1 MHILI
6 HTKIKIMYSFN
17 KISSKLTRCF
27 NTYKEFPQQYYLKK
41 IYIEFINSKI
51 KLRDYVI
58 QLYQKAK

>member
-1 MHILI
+1 
-6 HTKIKIMYSFN
+6 MYSFN

-27 NTYKEFPQQYYLKK
+27 NTYKEFPQKYYLKK